1 MVHDVETDDRWLV
14 LCNKWLAVDM
24 SDGLIDKIFPVA
36 TTEQL
41 KKFRNLFSNRTIRG
55 LTDGHLWFSVFS
67 RPARS
72 HFTRLQRLSC
82 CLALLMTTMLTSI
95 MFYGIPDDPADQ
107 VMDFGTF
114 RVSVREII
122 IGIESSLIVFP
133 INLMIVQIF
142 RMAQAH
148 KVYHDE
154 KFQRQRRKSKFG
166 SEKSS
171 TTSTISSARYTTST
185 NTNLSR
191 VSCSSSTAASEDL
204 FFNAKGDNTAAAQ
217 LTDIKIDQV
226 ATRDEIKKAPSL
238 RENVGNG
245 NIANSSPST
254 GGKFSTCSS
263 FENGI
268 SAPGTAKSISTCD
281 STLSYF
287 GGRTSQQCLIQD
299 EKKAGDSTSQE
310 NEHVS
315 FVKMKEECQDV
326 SSLSSASSTTRSG
339 GCSNECTS
347 TTQSIDEGS
356 FVELSMSPSSTSS
369 EEALLRCKAAA
380 GPRTHN
386 EILLG
391 KLEEIVI
398 DLENTSPA
406 KFSSV
411 KEYNKAKEEAKGL
424 LLTAK
429 SIRTPSLSSN
439 DSNTSSK
446 VSQESIAKRRYSLP
460 HWFVYVGWLILI
472 LTVGLSSYYI
482 MLYGL
487 KYGKQRSIDWLV
499 SIFVSTFQS
508 IFITQPLKVFFVAAF
523 VAMILKKWD
532 EDEDGSEEVEEI
544 DIGTLTFIFSCST
557 KRHMNAHLQFLLAK
571 HHELFDEEIQI
582 VMYSHCTM

>member
-24 SDGLIDKIFPVA
+24 SDGLIDKTFPVA
-36 TTEQL
+36 TAEQL
-41 KKFRNLFSNRTIRG
+41 KKFGNLFGNHTARG

-107 VMDFGTF
+107 TMDFGTF

-122 IGIESSLIVFP
+122 IGIQSSLIAFP
-133 INLMIVQIF
+133 INLLIVQIF

-148 KVYHDE
+148 KVNQDE
-154 KFQRQRRKSKFG
+154 QFQRQRRKSKFV

-171 TTSTISSARYTTST
+171 TTSTISSSRFTTST
-185 NTNLSR
+185 NTDLSR
-191 VSCSSSTAASEDL
+191 VSWSSSTAASDDL
-204 FFNAKGDNTAAAQ
+204 FFNAKEGSTAAAE
-217 LTDIKIDQV
+217 LTDVKIDQV
-226 ATRDEIKKAPSL
+226 AAQDGIRMVPSL
-238 RENVGNG
+238 VGNVDNG
-245 NIANSSPST
+245 NSSSSA
-254 GGKFSTCSS
+254 GGEFSTCSS
-263 FENGI
+263 SENNL
-268 SAPGTAKSISTCD
+268 SAPRTVKSISTCD
-281 STLSYF
+281 SVKLHF
-287 GGRTSQQCLIQD
+287 GGGTSQHCLIQD
-299 EKKAGDSTSQE
+299 DKKASDSASQK
-310 NEHVS
+310 NEHTP
-315 FVKMKEECQDV
+315 FVRMKEDV
-326 SSLSSASSTTRSG
+326 SSLSSASSATRSG
-339 GCSNECTS
+339 SCSNECTS
-347 TTQSIDEGS
+347 TTESIDECS
-356 FVELSMSPSSTSS
+356 FVELSMSPLSTSS

-386 EILLG
+386 EILLS

-411 KEYNKAKEEAKGL
+411 KEYDKAKEEAKGL

-429 SIRTPSLSSN
+429 SIRTPSLSSKGSKT
-439 DSNTSSK
+439 DSN
-446 VSQESIAKRRYSLP
+446 VSQESIAKRRFSLP

-508 IFITQPLKVFFVAAF
+508 IFITQPLKVFFIAAF

-532 EDEDGSEEVEEI
+532 EDDDGSEDVEEI
-544 DIGTLTFIFSCST
+544 DIGTLTFMSFLT
-557 KRHMNAHLQFLLAK
+557 VVKRIMNANVRFSLTK
-571 HHELFDEEIQI
+571 HHDLFR
-582 VMYSHCTM
+582 